1 MIYFDNAATTFQKPP
16 SVMREMMRCM
26 REYCGNPGRS
36 GHKISMRA
44 AEAIYDCRMNMAE
57 FFGISKPENV
67 IFTMNTTHAINLA
80 LGGILRRRDHVLISN
95 LEHNSV
101 ARPVTAFAEK
111 GIITYGIFN
120 ALCSDDETIRNI
132 EEKITP
138 YTRVIV
144 TLHASNICPH
154 ILPIAKIGA
163 LCKKHGIIYIVDAA
177 QSAGIYDINI
187 KENNISVLCVPGH
200 KGLYGPQG
208 SGAAIFADDFDFSLL
223 APTVFGGNG
232 MNSAEMDMGHDT
244 PESYEAGTP
253 ATQCIVGLGEGLK
266 FVKAKTTAAI
276 REHENEIYR
285 RVRDGLLAI
294 PDIRV
299 FLPSAEEGS
308 IVLFT
313 SERRNASA
321 IAAELAERGICTR
334 AGMHCSP
341 FAHKT
346 LGTGGDAVRASFSV
360 FNTLDEADRFLFA
373 VEKSATEK

>member
-101 ARPVTAFAEK
+101 ARSVAAFAEK

-120 ALCSDDETIRNI
+120 ALCNDDEVIRNI

-232 MNSAEMDMGHDT
+232 INSAEMDMGHDT

-266 FVKAKTTAAI
+266 FVRAKTTAAI
-276 REHENEIYR
+276 REHENAIYR
-285 RVRDGLLAI
+285 RVRDGLLSI
-294 PDIRV
+294 PDVRV
-299 FLPSAEEGS
+299 FLPSAENGS
-308 IVLFT
+308 TVLFT
-313 SERRNASA
+313 SARRSASA
-321 IAAELAERGICTR
+321 IAAELAEHGICTR

-360 FNTLDEADRFLFA
+360 FNTTDEADRFLFA
-373 VEKSATEK
+373 VEKAAPGK

>member
-16 SVMREMMRCM
+16 SVMREMLRCM

-101 ARPVTAFAEK
+101 ARPVAAFAEK

-120 ALCSDDETIRNI
+120 ALCNDDEVIRNI

-232 MNSAEMDMGHDT
+232 INSAEMDMGHDT

-266 FVKAKTTAAI
+266 FVRAKTTAAI
-276 REHENEIYR
+276 REHENAIYR
-285 RVRDGLLAI
+285 RVRDGLLSI
-294 PDIRV
+294 PDVRV
-299 FLPSAEEGS
+299 FLPSAENGS
-308 IVLFT
+308 TVLFT
-313 SERRNASA
+313 SARRSASA

-360 FNTLDEADRFLFA
+360 FNTTDEADRFLFA
-373 VEKSATEK
+373 VEKAAPGK

>member
-232 MNSAEMDMGHDT
+232 MNSAEMNMGHDT

-266 FVKAKTTAAI
+266 FVRAKTTAAI
-276 REHENEIYR
+276 REHENAIYR
-285 RVRDGLLAI
+285 RARDGLLAI
-294 PDIRV
+294 PDVRV

-308 IVLFT
+308 IVLFN

-373 VEKSATEK
+373 VEKAALEK

>member
-67 IFTMNTTHAINLA
+67 IFTMNTTHAINL
-80 LGGILRRRDHVLISN
+80 
-95 LEHNSV
+95 
-101 ARPVTAFAEK
+101 VTALAEK

-120 ALCSDDETIRNI
+120 ALCNDDEVIRNI

-154 ILPIAKIGA
+154 LLPISKIGA

-232 MNSAEMDMGHDT
+232 INSAEMDMGHDT

-266 FVKAKTTAAI
+266 FVRTKTTASI
-276 REHENEIYR
+276 REHENAIYR

-294 PDIRV
+294 PDVRV
-299 FLPSAEEGS
+299 FLPSAENGS
-308 IVLFT
+308 TVLFT
-313 SERRNASA
+313 SARRSASA

-334 AGMHCSP
+334 SGMHCSP

-360 FNTLDEADRFLFA
+360 FNTTDEADRFLFA
-373 VEKSATEK
+373 VEKAAPEK

>member
-44 AEAIYDCRMNMAE
+44 AEAIYDCRMNMAK

-154 ILPIAKIGA
+154 ILPTAKIGA

-266 FVKAKTTAAI
+266 FVRAKTTAAI
-276 REHENEIYR
+276 REHENAIYR
-285 RVRDGLLAI
+285 RARDGLLAI
-294 PDIRV
+294 PDVRV

-308 IVLFT
+308 IVLFN

-373 VEKSATEK
+373 VEKAALEK

>member
-120 ALCSDDETIRNI
+120 ALCNDDEVIRNI

-232 MNSAEMDMGHDT
+232 INSAEMDMGHDT

-266 FVKAKTTAAI
+266 FVRAKTTAAI
-276 REHENEIYR
+276 REHENAIYR
-285 RVRDGLLAI
+285 RVRDGLLSI
-294 PDIRV
+294 PDVRV
-299 FLPSAEEGS
+299 FLPSAENGS
-308 IVLFT
+308 TVLFT
-313 SERRNASA
+313 SGRRSASA

-334 AGMHCSP
+334 SGMHCSP

-360 FNTLDEADRFLFA
+360 FNTTDEADRFLFA
-373 VEKSATEK
+373 VEKAAPGK

>member
-44 AEAIYDCRMNMAE
+44 TEAIYDCRMNMAE

-95 LEHNSV
+95 LEHNSIV
-101 ARPVTAFAEK
+101 RPVTAFAEK

-266 FVKAKTTAAI
+266 FVRAKTTAAI
-276 REHENEIYR
+276 REHENAIYR
-285 RVRDGLLAI
+285 RARDGLLAI
-294 PDIRV
+294 PDVRV

-308 IVLFT
+308 IVLFN

-373 VEKSATEK
+373 VEKAALEK

>member
-16 SVMREMMRCM
+16 SVMREMLRCM

-36 GHKISMRA
+36 GHKISLRA
-44 AEAIYDCRMNMAE
+44 AEAIYDCRVNMAS
-57 FFGISKPENV
+57 FFGLSKPENI
-67 IFTMNTTHAINLA
+67 IFTMNATHAINLA
-80 LGGILRRRDHVLISN
+80 LGGLLRRRDHVLISN

-101 ARPVTAFAEK
+101 ARTVASLAEK

-120 ALCSDDETIRNI
+120 ALCDDNELIGNI

-138 YTRVIV
+138 YTRVII

-187 KENNISVLCVPGH
+187 KNDNISVLCVPGH

-208 SGAAIFADDFDFSLL
+208 SGAAIFAEDFDFSLL

-232 MNSAEMDMGHDT
+232 INSAEMNMGHIS

-253 ATQCIVGLGEGLK
+253 ATQCIVGLAQGLK
-266 FVKAKTTAAI
+266 FVMTSSTAAI
-276 REHENEIYR
+276 REHENAIYR
-285 RVRDGLLAI
+285 RVRDGLLEI
-294 PDIRV
+294 PDVKV
-299 FLPSAEEGS
+299 FLPSVNNGG

-313 SERRNASA
+313 SKRRSASF
-321 IAAELAERGICTR
+321 ISTELAQHGICTR
-334 AGMHCSP
+334 AGMHCAP
-341 FAHKT
+341 LAHQA
-346 LGTGGDAVRASFSV
+346 LDTGGDAVRASFSF
-360 FNTLDEADRFLFA
+360 FNTLDEADRFIAATKKA
-373 VEKSATEK
+373 VSS

>member
-101 ARPVTAFAEK
+101 ARPVTALAEK

-120 ALCSDDETIRNI
+120 ALCNDDEVIRNI

-154 ILPIAKIGA
+154 LLPIAKIGA

-232 MNSAEMDMGHDT
+232 INSAEMDMGHDT

-266 FVKAKTTAAI
+266 FVRAKTTAAI
-276 REHENEIYR
+276 REHENAIYR
-285 RVRDGLLAI
+285 RVRDGLLSI
-294 PDIRV
+294 PDVRV
-299 FLPSAEEGS
+299 FLPSAENGS
-308 IVLFT
+308 TVLFT
-313 SERRNASA
+313 SARRNASA

-360 FNTLDEADRFLFA
+360 FNTTDEADRFLFA
-373 VEKSATEK
+373 VEKAAPEK

>member
-67 IFTMNTTHAINLA
+67 IFTMNTTHAINLVI
-80 LGGILRRRDHVLISN
+80 GGILRRRDHVLISN

-120 ALCSDDETIRNI
+120 ALCNDDEVIRNI

-154 ILPIAKIGA
+154 LLPIAKIGA

-232 MNSAEMDMGHDT
+232 INSAEMDMGHDT

-266 FVKAKTTAAI
+266 FVRAKTTAAI
-276 REHENEIYR
+276 REHENAIYR
-285 RVRDGLLAI
+285 RVRDGLLSI

-299 FLPSAEEGS
+299 FLPSAENGS
-308 IVLFT
+308 TVLFT
-313 SERRNASA
+313 SARRSASA
-321 IAAELAERGICTR
+321 IAAELAEHGICPR
-334 AGMHCSP
+334 SGMHCSP

-360 FNTLDEADRFLFA
+360 FNTTDEADRFLFA
-373 VEKSATEK
+373 VEKAAPGK

>member
-80 LGGILRRRDHVLISN
+80 LGGILRRRNHVLISN

-101 ARPVTAFAEK
+101 ARPVAAFAEK

-120 ALCSDDETIRNI
+120 ALCNDDEVIRNI

-154 ILPIAKIGA
+154 LLPISKIGA

-177 QSAGIYDINI
+177 QSAGIYDIKIN
-187 KENNISVLCVPGH
+187 NDNISVLCVPGH

-223 APTVFGGNG
+223 SPTVFGGNG
-232 MNSAEMDMGHDT
+232 MNSAEADMGHEA

-276 REHENEIYR
+276 REHENAIYR
-285 RVRDGLLAI
+285 RVRDGLLSI

-299 FLPSAEEGS
+299 FLPSAEKGNTL
-308 IVLFT
+308 LFT
-313 SERRNASA
+313 SGRRSASA
-321 IAAELAERGICTR
+321 IAAELAEHGICTR
-334 AGMHCSP
+334 SGMHCSP

-360 FNTLDEADRFLFA
+360 FNTPDEADRFLFA
-373 VEKSATEK
+373 VEKANASG

>member
-266 FVKAKTTAAI
+266 FVRAKTTAAI
-276 REHENEIYR
+276 REHENAIYR
-285 RVRDGLLAI
+285 RARDGLLAI
-294 PDIRV
+294 PDVRV

-308 IVLFT
+308 IVLFN

-373 VEKSATEK
+373 VEKAALEK

>member
-1 MIYFDNAATTFQKPP
+1 
-16 SVMREMMRCM
+16 MREMMRCM

-120 ALCSDDETIRNI
+120 ALCNDDEVIRNI

-154 ILPIAKIGA
+154 LLPISKIGA

-232 MNSAEMDMGHDT
+232 INSAEMDMGHDT

-266 FVKAKTTAAI
+266 FVRAKTTAAI
-276 REHENEIYR
+276 REHENAIYR
-285 RVRDGLLAI
+285 RVRDGLLSI
-294 PDIRV
+294 PDVRV
-299 FLPSAEEGS
+299 FLPSAENGS
-308 IVLFT
+308 TVLFT
-313 SERRNASA
+313 SARRSASA

-360 FNTLDEADRFLFA
+360 FNTTDEADRFLFA
-373 VEKSATEK
+373 VEKAAPGK